1 MTIVIQ
7 SDIVATNY
15 LSDEAGIKDS
25 DYLMSADFVNQKYK
39 LNNAYVAMSDI
50 ITFTRSTLAYQV
62 ANGVVQTIA
71 ENVPVFGDPVT
82 GEAGLWSATTMGNQ
96 IGIGICNT
104 NKTVTNTAPARIGA
118 IFNLQVWGTGSVTV
132 SGDVELV
139 DSTFTATEAQ
149 MIRYRTKANTSNSA
163 TSIVNF
169 TVSGSV
175 IHYQSATDAPYAYN
189 HPTLTTVNK
198 PSVYIKASIIE
209 QLKVLP
215 SFVMLVRAKLEV
227 IANPT
232 VPLGICEITTDYNH
246 VYAIVNPS
254 KKFSIGASD
263 GNVSAWNSSDPDA
276 VGDLTYVVQYTPG
289 QMKVFRDGQIVLTK
303 SGSTASV
310 LATIQFFATNKYTS
324 ARNQFNG
331 LLKNIAIYTKTMT
344 DDELKKLSQ
353 SFKW

>member
-25 DYLMSADFVNQKYK
+25 DYLLSADFVNQKYK
-39 LNNAYVAMSDI
+39 LNNVYVQMSDV

-62 ANGVVQTIA
+62 INGAIQTL
-71 ENVPVFGDPVT
+71 EVNVPAFGDPVT
-82 GEAGLWSATTMGNQ
+82 GEAGLWSATTMGNV
-96 IGIGICNT
+96 IGNGVCNT
-104 NKTVTNTAPARIGA
+104 NKTVTHTAPARIGA
-118 IFNLQVWGTGSVTV
+118 IFNLQVWGAGSVTV

-139 DSTFTATEAQ
+139 SSTFTATEGHSIQ
-149 MIRYRTKANTSNSA
+149 YKTKANASDPLK
-163 TSIVNF
+163 SIVNF
-169 TVSGSV
+169 VIAGSIV
-175 IHYQSATDAPYAYN
+175 HYQSASDAPYAYN

-198 PSVYIKASIIE
+198 PAVYIKSSIID

-227 IANPT
+227 VANPT
-232 VPLGICEITTDYNH
+232 VPLGIGEITTDYNH

-263 GNVSAWNSSDPDA
+263 GNVGAWNSSDPDA
-276 VGDLTYVVQYTPG
+276 VGDLVYVVRYTPG
-289 QMKVFRDGQIVLTK
+289 EMKVFRGGQLVLTK

-310 LATIQFFATNKYTS
+310 LAAIQYLATNKYTS

-331 LLKNIAIYTKTMT
+331 LLKNVAIYTKTMT
-344 DDELKKLSQ
+344 DEELKKLSQ

>member
-39 LNNAYVAMSDI
+39 LNNAYVQMSDI
-50 ITFTRSTLAYQV
+50 IAFTRATAAYQV
-62 ANGVVQTIA
+62 AKGTVQTIP

-82 GEAGLWSATTMGNQ
+82 GESGLWSATTMGNVV
-96 IGIGICNT
+96 GSGICNT
-104 NKTVTNTAPARIGA
+104 SKTVTHTAPARIGS
-118 IFNLQVWGTGSVTV
+118 IFNLQMWGTGSVTV

-139 DSTFTATEAQ
+139 NSTLTATEGHSIQ
-149 MIRYRTKANTSNSA
+149 YKTKANASDPTK
-163 TSIVNF
+163 SIVNF
-169 TVSGSV
+169 TVAGSIV
-175 IHYQSATDAPYAYN
+175 HYQSANDASYAYN

-198 PSVYIKASIIE
+198 PTVLVKQSIID
-209 QLKVLP
+209 QLKALP

-232 VPLGICEITTDYNH
+232 VALGIGEITTDYNH

-263 GNVSAWNSSDPDA
+263 GNTGAWNSSDPDA
-276 VGDLTYVVQYTPG
+276 VGDLTYIIRYTQG
-289 QMKVFRDGQIVLTK
+289 EMKVFREGQIVLTK
-303 SGSTASV
+303 TGN
-310 LATIQFFATNKYTS
+310 ATSILSAIQFFATNKYTS
-324 ARNQFNG
+324 GRNQFNG
-331 LLKNIAIYTKTMT
+331 LLKNVAIYTKTMT

>member
-1 MTIVIQ
+1 
-7 SDIVATNY
+7 
-15 LSDEAGIKDS
+15 GIKDS

-82 GEAGLWSATTMGNQ
+82 GEAGLWSATTMGNVVAS
-96 IGIGICNT
+96 GICNT
-104 NKTVTNTAPARIGA
+104 NKTVTHTAQSRIGV
-118 IFNLQVWGTGSVTV
+118 IYNLQVWGTGSVTV

-139 DSTFTATEAQ
+139 GSTFTATQ
-149 MIRYRTKANTSNSA
+149 GQVIQYKSKANASNPN

-169 TVSGSV
+169 TVAGGV
-175 IHYQSATDAPYAYN
+175 IHYQSAQDAPYGYN

-198 PSVYIKASIIE
+198 PSVYIKASIID

-232 VPLGICEITTDYNH
+232 VPLGI
-246 VYAIVNPS
+246 
-254 KKFSIGASD
+254 G
-263 GNVSAWNSSDPDA
+263 
-276 VGDLTYVVQYTPG
+276 
-289 QMKVFRDGQIVLTK
+289 
-303 SGSTASV
+303 
-310 LATIQFFATNKYTS
+310 
-324 ARNQFNG
+324 
-331 LLKNIAIYTKTMT
+331 
-344 DDELKKLSQ
+344 
-353 SFKW
+353 